1 MPFSGDKHSFLRFM
15 IASTQTN
22 HPLANVAAAQ
32 DSRQALEQACARIKA
47 AGLRITQPRVAILD
61 ALLRRAQPSTIEQI
75 HSSLTEI
82 SCDLVTVYRC
92 LAAFQEVGLV
102 RLTHFHNG
110 TSLYQMNLGNETAYH
125 VVSKDSK
132 EIEPLDEV
140 SIAEL
145 RATLTKIED
154 RLKSRGYG
162 EVSHIVEF
170 FGQKVQQPE
179 YMRDLGQVPTPLAHR
194 QQTAVNTPTH
204 KA

>member
-1 MPFSGDKHSFLRFM
+1 M

-22 HPLANVAAAQ
+22 HPLATVAPAQ
-32 DSRQALEQACARIKA
+32 ESRQALEQACARIKA

-125 VVSKDSK
+125 VVSKETK
-132 EIEPLDEV
+132 EIEALDEV

-145 RATLTKIED
+145 KATLTRIEE
-154 RLKSRGYG
+154 RLKTKGYG

-170 FGQKVQQPE
+170 FGQKVKQPE
-179 YMRDLGQVPTPLAHR
+179 YMRDL
-194 QQTAVNTPTH
+194 TAAPALPATTAQRAQSSVHAPAH